1 MTEEIKKD
9 VSIPAKE
16 LVTLLGIIQLVSSRG
31 GFRPEEFVD
40 VGNAYN
46 KLYEFLA
53 DLNVINKPNSSV
65 QSSKE

>member
-1 MTEEIKKD
+1 MSEDTRKD
-9 VSIPAKE
+9 VNIPAKE

-46 KLYEFLA
+46 KLYDFLVE
-53 DLNVINKPNSSV
+53 LNVINRPNASAPSP
-65 QSSKE
+65 KE

>member
-31 GFRPEEFVD
+31 VFRPEEFVD